1 MSYEESSSL
10 FPPLY
15 FSLTTNWMV
24 LKVFADVWKD
34 IASKNGYIYSDRPDN
49 DQYYEGINIYLSV
62 PNVPGAFIY
71 ASYSLE
77 NGTNALDENTVCLHG
92 RWAKN
97 GRTLGYFAWRSISEV
112 CIKYRSSYNIPG
124 PDYYHS
130 TPNPEFVAALK
141 KVIKPIVRKQ
151 FESCDGKMKRL
162 LAKQGR

>member
-1 MSYEESSSL
+1 MSYEDNGL
-10 FPPLY
+10 FPPLD
-15 FSLTTNWMV
+15 FSLATNWMV
-24 LKVFADVWKD
+24 LKVFSDVWKD
-34 IASKNGYIYSDRPDN
+34 IASKNGYIYSDRSDN

-62 PNVPGAFIY
+62 PDVYGAFIY

-77 NGTNALDENTVCLHG
+77 NGTNALDNNSVCLHG
-92 RWAKN
+92 QWAKN

-112 CIKYRSSYNIPG
+112 CLKYRSSYNIQDG
-124 PDYYHS
+124 DYHF
-130 TPNPEFVAALK
+130 TPNPEFIAALK